1 MADFDWRGA
10 SLTALKYGVGLAALA
25 WVVTSVDWATT
36 LDVLAGLSPA
46 ALGAV
51 LAISV
56 VGLFVRAATWY
67 ALTLHFADGDLVSVL
82 RADLVIKFVNSLFP
96 SRVSG
101 RSIAPL
107 ALRHYVDL
115 EWNES
120 VAVTVAHTGLYAV
133 LYGVVTLV
141 GYGVDAGRYG
151 AGLGAV
157 ILLSTAAYLA
167 VGGGVVLAGWRFDLF
182 DGLLDRLGSIVAPL
196 PGGARVESALDGVR
210 STLLEGTDRQFQ
222 GLLRDPRAVGLFV
235 TTWVFT
241 LMVVP
246 ALRFWVLFEATGSTG
261 LNPLL
266 LPLYVVVAYSV
277 TVLPLTPGGV
287 GVAEATAVAVFVALG
302 VPAAAV
308 VPVVFLDRI
317 FGIYLPS
324 LAGWVP
330 LMRTDLRGTAP
341 E

>member
-1 MADFDWRGA
+1 MAGFDWQRV
-10 SLTALKYGVGLAALA
+10 SLTAVKYGVGLAALA
-25 WVVTSVDWATT
+25 WVITSVDWRTT
-36 LDVLAGLSPA
+36 LDVLLGLSLA
-46 ALGAV
+46 AFGAV

-56 VGLFVRAATWY
+56 VGLVVRGATWY
-67 ALTLHFADGDLVSVL
+67 VLTLHFADGDLVSVL

-96 SRVSG
+96 SRISG

-107 ALRHYVDL
+107 ALRHYVGL

-133 LYGVVTLV
+133 LYGAITLV
-141 GYGVDAGRYG
+141 GYAVDADRYG
-151 AGLGAV
+151 TGLGGV
-157 ILLSTAAYLA
+157 ILLSTAAYVV

-182 DGLLDRLGSIVAPL
+182 DRLLDRLGRLIASL
-196 PGGARVESALDGVR
+196 PAGRRVESVLDGVR
-210 STLLEGTDRQFQ
+210 SSLLEGTDQQFQ

-235 TTWVFT
+235 ATWVLT
-241 LMVVP
+241 LMLVP
-246 ALRFWVLFEATGSTG
+246 AVRFWVLFEASGATT

-277 TVLPLTPGGV
+277 TILPLTPGSI

-302 VPAAAV
+302 VPAAVV
-308 VPVVFLDRI
+308 VPIVFLDRI

-324 LAGWVP
+324 LAGGVP
-330 LMRTDLRGTAP
+330 LMRTDLGSTAL